1 MFSIHVVYEKIQLNE
16 LLHTNYIGEG
26 QAVDDQWIW
35 VNSALTSKVW
45 QIILLLNFQQL
56 LELIPNPLP
65 GNSECYYNFEIKSS
79 SKCQYI
85 WIISRDGSTNK
96 QG

>member
-56 LELIPNPLP
+56 LELIPNPFTRKL
-65 GNSECYYNFEIKSS
+65 
-79 SKCQYI
+79 
-85 WIISRDGSTNK
+85 RMLL
-96 QG
+96 